1 MHSYLKLYSVDPW
14 LWTFYNQL
22 SAGPIPVNLSFTSER
37 KKRLD
42 NIFKISIPLWLMNY
56 LLSRLTGGDLRSDG
70 KADEVAETIL
80 KDTTLLPLLLE
91 GLHEPDHIVRAR
103 TAHALEKISRTCP
116 GMVTEVIG
124 QVIES
129 ALHDDIPMVRWHMA
143 MIFGYLSYS
152 NDECDTIFSVLY
164 TLLQDESVLVRSW
177 AIVSLCILGTSFE
190 REKGC
195 IVEKIMVLQ
204 DDESKAI
211 QSKVQKALTILHNRE
226 KIPPGWIKKK

>member
-1 MHSYLKLYSVDPW
+1 
-14 LWTFYNQL
+14 
-22 SAGPIPVNLSFTSER
+22 
-37 KKRLD
+37 
-42 NIFKISIPLWLMNY
+42 MNY

-70 KADEVAETIL
+70 KADEVAETIV

-91 GLHEPDHIVRAR
+91 GLHEPSHIVRAR
-103 TAHALEKISRTCP
+103 SAHALEKISRTCP
-116 GMVTEVIG
+116 ELVTGAIG
-124 QVIES
+124 QLIES

-143 MIFGYLSYS
+143 MIFGYLSYT

-177 AIVSLCILGTSFE
+177 AIVSLCILGTTFE
-190 REKGC
+190 REKGR
-195 IVEKIMVLQ
+195 IVEKIISLQ

-226 KIPPGWIKKK
+226 KIPPGWIKKKEDSHNTMQGEIP